1 MKILAIDYGTKNIG
15 LAYADTAS
23 VLIAQPLTIISNST
37 SLFEELSLICQK
49 HKIEQLILGYPRGLS
64 GQVTQQTRDV
74 QAFGDKLKSSLG
86 LPLQYQDETLSSVH
100 VREQLSEDK
109 KGNKQKIDD
118 QAAAL
123 ILQDYLEQEIRL
135 HGAALQNPKD

>member
-1 MKILAIDYGTKNIG
+1 VKILSIDYGEKNIG
-15 LAYADTAS
+15 LAYADTSS
-23 VLIAQPLTIISNST
+23 VLIAQPLTILKNSQ
-37 SLFEELSLICQK
+37 SLLKELHQICTDK
-49 HKIEQLILGYPRGLS
+49 NIELLILGYPRGLN
-64 GQVTQQTRDV
+64 GLATQQTRDV

>member
-1 MKILAIDYGTKNIG
+1 MKSDSSNKNKKYTETPHERKRMPSTKTTWG
-15 LAYADTAS
+15 HVADWY
-23 VLIAQPLTIISNST
+23 
-37 SLFEELSLICQK
+37 EEHL
-49 HKIEQLILGYPRGLS
+49 LGKDTY
-64 GQVTQQTRDV
+64 
-74 QAFGDKLKSSLG
+74 
-86 LPLQYQDETLSSVH
+86 H
-100 VREQLSEDK
+100 K

>member
-1 MKILAIDYGTKNIG
+1 M
-15 LAYADTAS
+15 
-23 VLIAQPLTIISNST
+23 
-37 SLFEELSLICQK
+37 
-49 HKIEQLILGYPRGLS
+49 
-64 GQVTQQTRDV
+64 
-74 QAFGDKLKSSLG
+74 
-86 LPLQYQDETLSSVH
+86 
-100 VREQLSEDK
+100 REQLSEDK